1 MLEERASGEHVR
13 CRVGGAVI
21 TAGSFNA
28 LPFEAIVHT
37 VPPFWPRAADHPTD
51 DGGASLAAAREEW
64 AVQLGRRALLTVAP
78 LTTALLTMYG
88 PTHYESTH
96 Y

>member
-1 MLEERASGEHVR
+1 M
-13 CRVGGAVI
+13 I

-37 VPPFWPRAADHPTD
+37 VPPFWPRAVDHPTD

-64 AVQLGRRALLTVAP
+64 AGQLGRRALLTAAPLTTALLTVAP
-78 LTTALLTMYG
+78 LTTSLLTMTAATG
-88 PTHYESTH
+88 PTYYDSC
-96 Y
+96 YRAYLL